1 MHGHL
6 LRLLQLTMSVMSM
19 IKRYNRTNLVTVALG
34 LLILSATSAGA
45 QDAQSVKL
53 GEAALRFAAGSIRQT
68 TPQDGIVNFMTG
80 DNQTTGNRMI
90 LGWRESDILYL
101 KLVHPQEAAI
111 GDLFTIYKKVHK
123 VFHPRT
129 KEYMGYLVNMTGVV
143 RVIENDPRLTMVQ
156 IVRAYAP
163 VSPGDPVMRF
173 VPPSLEESAS
183 EVLVS
188 TDSEGMIVDL
198 QSDKNMS
205 LVGQGNVVYLDRGR
219 ADGIHA
225 GDRLEVFRVGGS
237 LPRRKVGEV
246 KVISCEDRTATAV
259 IARTTSR
266 VFVGDRVRYKER
278 GALEELHS
286 DEGVPDMRGYLPS
299 VAHGLETRTPTVSA
313 EAKPEVK
320 VRLEPVQGGSRI
332 NLEDLVDQLEYESGE
347 IRVKPAGLPVLE
359 RIAEYLKTAA
369 ADKQIRIEGHADNM
383 EIGPALRSAFPSNWE
398 LSKARAA
405 GIVRHLVEN
414 GGLDS
419 AKLSS
424 VGYGASR
431 PAASNATEEGRK
443 HNRRIEVVLYDADP
457 LEAPKEAKATPPS
470 PATAPAAV
478 VQPASPLAAPLDL
491 ADQPIASVSESDPTQ
506 ASTTAQRSDIPPD
519 IPAPPSQ

>member
-1 MHGHL
+1 
-6 LRLLQLTMSVMSM
+6 
-19 IKRYNRTNLVTVALG
+19 
-34 LLILSATSAGA
+34 
-45 QDAQSVKL
+45 
-53 GEAALRFAAGSIRQT
+53 
-68 TPQDGIVNFMTG
+68 
-80 DNQTTGNRMI
+80 MI

-101 KLVHPQEAAI
+101 KLVHPREAAI

-129 KEYMGYLVNMTGVV
+129 KEYMGYMINMAGVV
-143 RVIENDPRLTMVQ
+143 RVIENDSPLTMVQ
-156 IVRAYAP
+156 IIRAYSP

-183 EVLVS
+183 EVHVS
-188 TDSEGMIVDL
+188 TDIEGLIVDL

-219 ADGIHA
+219 ADGIHV
-225 GDRLEVFRVGGS
+225 GDRLEVFRIGGP
-237 LPRRKVGEV
+237 LPRRKIGEV
-246 KVISCEDRTATAV
+246 KVISCEDRTATAI
-259 IARTTSR
+259 IARATSR

-286 DEGVPDMRGYLPS
+286 DGGGPDMQGYSPS
-299 VAHGLETRTPTVSA
+299 VAHGLETTTPTVSA
-313 EAKPEVK
+313 APKSEAK
-320 VRLEPVQGGSRI
+320 VRLEPIPGGSRI
-332 NLEDLVDQLEYESGE
+332 DLEDLVDQLEYESGE
-347 IRVKPAGLPVLE
+347 VRVKPAGLPILE

-419 AKLSS
+419 ANLSS

-431 PAASNATEEGRK
+431 PTASNETEEGRK
-443 HNRRIEVVLYDADP
+443 HNRRVEVVLYDTDP
-457 LEAPKEAKATPPS
+457 IETRKEIKKVLPIAT
-470 PATAPAAV
+470 PAAV
-478 VQPASPLAAPLDL
+478 LTPAPPSASPRDLD
-491 ADQPIASVSESDPTQ
+491 DQPVASVTESDTTQ
-506 ASTTAQRSDIPPD
+506 GSPTAQRSDITPNLT
-519 IPAPPSQ
+519 APPQ

>member
-1 MHGHL
+1 
-6 LRLLQLTMSVMSM
+6 MSVMSM
-19 IKRYNRTNLVTVALG
+19 IRRYNRTNLVTIALG
-34 LLILSATSAGA
+34 LLILSATSAGS

-68 TPQDGIVNFMTG
+68 TPQDGIVNFITG

-101 KLVHPQEAAI
+101 RLAHPQEAAI
-111 GDLFTIYKKVHK
+111 GDLFTIYKRVHK

-129 KEYMGYLVNMTGVV
+129 KEYMGYLVIMTGVV
-143 RVIENDPRLTMVQ
+143 RVIENDSPLTMVQ
-156 IVRAYAP
+156 IVRAYSP

-173 VPPSLEESAS
+173 VPPPLEESAS
-183 EVLVS
+183 EVGVP
-188 TDSEGMIVDL
+188 TDTEGLIVDL
-198 QSDKNMS
+198 QSDKTMS

-225 GDRLEVFRVGGS
+225 GDRLEVFRIGGP
-237 LPRRKVGEV
+237 LPRRKVGEL

-266 VFVGDRVRYKER
+266 VFVGDRVRYKNR

-286 DEGVPDMRGYLPS
+286 DEAVPDMQGYSPS
-299 VAHGLETRTPTVSA
+299 VAHDLET
-313 EAKPEVK
+313 AKPDVK
-320 VRLEPVQGGSRI
+320 VRLEPVQGGLRI

-369 ADKQIRIEGHADNM
+369 TDKQIRIEGHADNM

-405 GIVRHLVEN
+405 GIVHHLVEN

-431 PAASNATEEGRK
+431 PVASNATEEGRK

-457 LEAPKEAKATPPS
+457 LEARKEAKEALLS
-470 PATAPAAV
+470 PAKTSTAVETPV
-478 VQPASPLAAPLDL
+478 SPLSSSRDL
-491 ADQPIASVSESDPTQ
+491 GDQPVASVAESGTTQ
-506 ASTTAQRSDIPPD
+506 ASTTAQGSNIPPD
-519 IPAPPSQ
+519 MPVPPSQ

>member
-1 MHGHL
+1 
-6 LRLLQLTMSVMSM
+6 MSVMSM
-19 IKRYNRTNLVTVALG
+19 IRRYNRTNLVTIVLG
-34 LLILSATSAGA
+34 LLIFSATSAGS
-45 QDAQSVKL
+45 QDAQSVKM

-68 TPQDGIVNFMTG
+68 TPQDGIVNFITG

-101 KLVHPQEAAI
+101 RLAHPQEAAI
-111 GDLFTIYKKVHK
+111 GDLFTIYKRVHK

-129 KEYMGYLVNMTGVV
+129 KEYMGYLVIMTGVV
-143 RVIENDPRLTMVQ
+143 RVIENDSPLTMVQ
-156 IVRAYAP
+156 IVRAYSP

-173 VPPSLEESAS
+173 VPPPLEESAS
-183 EVLVS
+183 EVGVP
-188 TDSEGMIVDL
+188 TDTEGLIVDL
-198 QSDKNMS
+198 QSDKTMS

-225 GDRLEVFRVGGS
+225 GDRLEVFRIGGP
-237 LPRRKVGEV
+237 LPRRKVGEL

-266 VFVGDRVRYKER
+266 VFVGDRVRYKNR

-286 DEGVPDMRGYLPS
+286 DEAVPDMQGYSPS
-299 VAHGLETRTPTVSA
+299 VTHDL
-313 EAKPEVK
+313 
-320 VRLEPVQGGSRI
+320 RI

-369 ADKQIRIEGHADNM
+369 TDKQIRIEGHADNM

-405 GIVRHLVEN
+405 GIVHHLVEN

-431 PAASNATEEGRK
+431 PVASNATEEGRK

-457 LEAPKEAKATPPS
+457 LEARKEALLS
-470 PATAPAAV
+470 PAKTSTAVETPV
-478 VQPASPLAAPLDL
+478 SPLSSSRDL
-491 ADQPIASVSESDPTQ
+491 GDQPVASVAESGTTQ
-506 ASTTAQRSDIPPD
+506 ASTTAQGSNIPPD
-519 IPAPPSQ
+519 MPVPPSQ

>member
-1 MHGHL
+1 
-6 LRLLQLTMSVMSM
+6 M
-19 IKRYNRTNLVTVALG
+19 IRRKNRTSLVTIAWG
-34 LLILSATSAGA
+34 LLILSATSAAA

-53 GEAALRFAAGSIRQT
+53 GEAALRFAAGSIRHT
-68 TPQDGIVNFMTG
+68 TPQDGIVNFVTG

-90 LGWRESDILYL
+90 LGWRESDIFYL
-101 KLVHPQEAAI
+101 RLTHPEEAGI

-129 KEYMGYLVNMTGVV
+129 KEYMGYLVNVTGVV
-143 RVIENDPRLTMVQ
+143 RVIENDSSLAMVQ

-163 VSPGDPVMRF
+163 VSPGDPVMKF
-173 VPPSLEESAS
+173 VPPSVEESAS
-183 EVLVS
+183 GVRVS
-188 TDSEGMIVDL
+188 TDNEGLIVDL

-205 LVGQGNVVYLDRGR
+205 LVGQGNVVYIDQGR
-219 ADGIHA
+219 TDGIHA
-225 GDRLEVFRVGGS
+225 GDRLEVFRIGGP
-237 LPRRKVGEV
+237 LPRRKVGEL
-246 KVISCEDRTATAV
+246 KVISCEDRTATA
-259 IARTTSR
+259 IITRTTSR

-278 GALEELHS
+278 GDLEELHS
-286 DEGVPDMRGYLPS
+286 GGAPDMQGYSSP
-299 VAHGLETRTPTVSA
+299 VAHGLETTVSA
-313 EAKPEVK
+313 APKSEVK
-320 VRLEPVQGGSRI
+320 VRLEPIQGGSRI

-359 RIAEYLKTAA
+359 QIAEYLKTAA
-369 ADKQIRIEGHADNM
+369 ADKQIRVEGHADSM

-443 HNRRIEVVLYDADP
+443 HNRRIEVVLYDAGP
-457 LEAPKEAKATPPS
+457 LEARKETKES
-470 PATAPAAV
+470 PLIPVMAPAAGV
-478 VQPASPLAAPLDL
+478 TAVPSAVSRDL
-491 ADQPIASVSESDPTQ
+491 GDQPVASGPESNATTTQ
-506 ASTTAQRSDIPPD
+506 ASTAVQGSDAPPA
-519 IPAPPSQ
+519 IPAPPHP